1 MIAAFLFGLTL
12 AISIGPIAILIIN
25 QSINCGIRA
34 GIACGFGAA
43 LADFTYALV
52 AFKLGS
58 FLQHFIAGKEVVF
71 QIASSLVL
79 SAFGIWMVFSS
90 LKLFNKHKK
99 AGDSLPLVCRKP
111 LMTTYLLTIANPLT
125 IIVFSGISG
134 QMQISTNTDI
144 IIRSILLFSGSLAVQ
159 LFLATLGIGLRRF
172 FYRPKVLTS
181 LNILSGIGIIVLSI
195 VKYL

>member
-58 FLQHFIAGKEVVF
+58 FLQHFITGKEGVF
-71 QIASSLVL
+71 QLTSSLVL

-90 LKLFNKHKK
+90 LKHFNGYKK
-99 AGDSLPLVCRKP
+99 TGDTLPLVCRKP

-134 QMQISTNTDI
+134 QMQISTGTDI
-144 IIRSILLFSGSLAVQ
+144 ILYSFLLFCGSLVVQ

-181 LNILSGIGIIVLSI
+181 LNLLSGVGIIVLSI

>member
-52 AFKLGS
+52 AFKLGF
-58 FLQHFIAGKEVVF
+58 FLRHFITGREGVF
-71 QIASSLVL
+71 QMASSLVL
-79 SAFGIWMVFSS
+79 SVFGVWMILSS
-90 LKLFNKHKK
+90 LRHFNRHKRT
-99 AGDSLPLVCRKP
+99 GDCLPLVCRKP
-111 LMTTYLLTIANPLT
+111 LMTTYLLTLANPLT

-134 QMQISTNTDI
+134 QMQISTGMDI
-144 IIRSILLFSGSLAVQ
+144 IIYSFLLFCGSLVVQ

-172 FYRPKVLTS
+172 FYRPRVLTS
-181 LNILSGIGIIVLSI
+181 LNVLSGVGIIVLSI